1 MSVATMGASSMKH
14 RVSMWGKPC
23 ITGALTG
30 LCIFL
35 FQCAS
40 PAQAAGPA
48 INAGDTAWL
57 LTSTALVLFMTIP
70 GLALFYGGLVRT
82 KNVLSVLMQ
91 CLAIT
96 CLVTVLWALFG
107 YSMSFS
113 PTGMVKGQSGFH
125 AFLGALDMTFCR
137 GITVDRSYQTIP
149 LALHFCYQLTF
160 AIITPAL
167 IVGAFAERMKFSAMI
182 LFMALWSVLVYNP
195 IAHMVWGGPGAFL
208 ADRNV
213 LDFAG
218 GIVVHLSAGVAALVC
233 ALVLGKRRGFPG
245 TMMPPHSLTLTVV
258 GTGMLWVG
266 WFGFNAGSAI
276 AANGTAVMAM
286 MATQLAAATAGMTW
300 MAIEWI
306 KHGKP
311 SVLGIC
317 SGAVAGLA
325 TITPASGYVG
335 PMGAMTIGLLAGGLC
350 FFAATTMKRFF
361 GYDDSLDAFG
371 VHGVGGVIGS
381 LLTGVFASKLLGG
394 YPVNDLGIGAQLR
407 AQVLGV
413 VVTVVWSGAISYL
426 LLKGIDKV
434 IGLRVSAQDETEGL
448 DVTQHDEQGYNFNV

>member
-1 MSVATMGASSMKH
+1 M
-14 RVSMWGKPC
+14 
-23 ITGALTG
+23 
-30 LCIFL
+30 
-35 FQCAS
+35 
-40 PAQAAGPA
+40 
-48 INAGDTAWL
+48 
-57 LTSTALVLFMTIP
+57 
-70 GLALFYGGLVRT
+70 
-82 KNVLSVLMQ
+82 
-91 CLAIT
+91 
-96 CLVTVLWALFG
+96 
-107 YSMSFS
+107 
-113 PTGMVKGQSGFH
+113 
-125 AFLGALDMTFCR
+125 
-137 GITVDRSYQTIP
+137 
-149 LALHFCYQLTF
+149 
-160 AIITPAL
+160 
-167 IVGAFAERMKFSAMI
+167 
-182 LFMALWSVLVYNP
+182 
-195 IAHMVWGGPGAFL
+195 
-208 ADRNV
+208 

-233 ALVLGKRRGFPG
+233 ALVLGKRRGYPG

-300 MAIEWI
+300 MAIEWL

-325 TITPASGYVG
+325 TITPASGFVG
-335 PMGAMTIGLLAGGLC
+335 PMGAMVIGFLAGGLC
-350 FFAATTMKRFF
+350 FVAATSMKRYF

-394 YPVNDLGIGAQLR
+394 YPVNDLGIGAQLG

-413 VVTVVWSGAISYL
+413 AVTAVWSGVVSYL
-426 LLKGIDKV
+426 LLKAIDKV
-434 IGLRVSAQDETEGL
+434 VGLRVPASDETEGL